1 MPKKEA
7 PLEYLRQFIPDKAAP
22 LVLEYLNH
30 YKVHLTITRERK
42 TVLGDYRHAT
52 HARNH
57 RISVNGSLNHY
68 SFLITLIHE
77 LAHLVTF
84 MEYGHGVQSHGKEWK
99 KIYRRM
105 LEDFLRLS
113 IFPEDILS
121 ALKKNLHDLP
131 ASSCADEGLMRILK
145 RYDKNPGNLLLVEQ
159 VAEGD
164 CFSLEDG
171 RVFRKS
177 KKLRKRFQCLELAT
191 GKLYL
196 FSPIYEVK
204 PVPAPPSSGKNPSH
218 PKKFS
223 T

>member
-7 PLEYLRQFIPDKAAP
+7 PLEYLGQFIPDVAAP

-42 TVLGDYRHAT
+42 SVLGDYRHAT
-52 HARNH
+52 VAENH
-57 RISVNGSLNHY
+57 RISVNGNLNSY

-84 MEYGHGVQSHGKEWK
+84 MEYGNKVQSHGKEWK
-99 KIYRRM
+99 MVYRRM
-105 LEDFLRLS
+105 LEEFIRLPV
-113 IFPEDILS
+113 FPEDILA
-121 ALKKNLHDLP
+121 ALKRSLHDLP

-145 RYDKNPGNLLLVEQ
+145 RYDKNPGNLVLVEQ
-159 VAEGD
+159 VAEGAN
-164 CFSLEDG
+164 FIIEDS
-171 RVFRKS
+171 RIFRKG
-177 KKLRKRFQCLELAT
+177 KKLRKRFQCVELST

-204 PVPAPPSSGKNPSH
+204 PVHAGNL
-218 PKKFS
+218 S